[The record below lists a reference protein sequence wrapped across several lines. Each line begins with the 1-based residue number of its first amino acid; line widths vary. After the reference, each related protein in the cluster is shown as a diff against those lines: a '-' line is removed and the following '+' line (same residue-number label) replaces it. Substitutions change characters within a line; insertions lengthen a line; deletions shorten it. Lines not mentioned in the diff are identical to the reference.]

1 MTKIAMLSTGEEVLH
16 GDIVDT
22 NAAWM
27 SAEFY
32 QHGFALAKRST
43 VGDQMNALVEELLM
57 LSFNYDV
64 VIVNGGLGP
73 TTDDMSAAAAATAS
87 EQKLVMFPE
96 WLARMEEMFSG
107 RGMPMPD
114 SNLKQ
119 ALLPASSEIVD
130 NPVGTACGFKLK
142 INDATFYFTPG
153 VPSEFK
159 RMVSFEIIPDLART
173 YPQVVASECSRLFTF
188 GLSESGISDVLD
200 QLKLPEGYELG
211 YRSYLP
217 FIEVKLFGPKSDL
230 ETRVKLLQMVY
241 KLLESNVVSVDE
253 PMIDHI
259 GHIMAERK
267 KTLSVSEVST
277 KGALSAWLQSNEQ
290 VEDCFGHSWVMA
302 EPKES
307 ELEKNDLL
315 AATFALAGAT
325 REKCGTELALVTGK
339 LEGNTFSVAL
349 SSEAGEWGQVLEF
362 YRQYKRED
370 ARTIIKT
377 VAADM
382 LRRHLDNK
390 PMFGDYSSVKRV
402 KDMFIPS
409 AIIK

>member
-43 VGDQMNALVEELLM
+43 VGDQMGALVEELLM

-73 TTDDMSAAAAATAS
+73 TTDDMSAAAAASAAD
-87 EQKLVMFPE
+87 QKLVLFPD
-96 WLARMEEMFSG
+96 WLQRMESMFAA
-107 RGMPMPD
+107 RGAKMPD

-119 ALLPASSEIVD
+119 AMLPESSQIVD

-159 RMVSFEIIPDLART
+159 KMVKDQILPDLSRS
-173 YPQVVASECSRLFTF
+173 YPEISAFECSRLYTF
-188 GLSESGISDVLD
+188 GLSESGISDILD

-217 FIEVKLFGPKSDL
+217 FIEVKLFGPKSGL
-230 ETRVKLLQMVY
+230 EVRVKLLQMVH
-241 KLLESNVVSVDE
+241 KLLEGNVVSVDE
-253 PMIDHI
+253 PMVEHL
-259 GHIMAERK
+259 GHLLSEK
-267 KTLSVSEVST
+267 HKTLSVSEVST
-277 KGALSAWLQSNEQ
+277 KGALSAWLQSDENLEN
-290 VEDCFGHSWVMA
+290 CFGHSWVMA
-302 EPKES
+302 ESKGS
-307 ELEKNDLL
+307 EIDKSDPL
-315 AATFALAGAT
+315 AATLALAGAT
-325 REKCGTELALVTGK
+325 REKCATELALVTGK
-339 LEGNTFSVAL
+339 LEDKTFSVAL
-349 SSEAGEWGQVLEF
+349 STPAGEWGQVFEF
-362 YRQYKRED
+362 HRSYNRED
-370 ARTIIKT
+370 SRTVIKT

-382 LRRHLDNK
+382 LRRHLENK
-390 PMFGDYSSVKRV
+390 PMFGQFTSLKRL
-402 KDMFIPS
+402 KELFIPAS
-409 AIIK
+409 IIK